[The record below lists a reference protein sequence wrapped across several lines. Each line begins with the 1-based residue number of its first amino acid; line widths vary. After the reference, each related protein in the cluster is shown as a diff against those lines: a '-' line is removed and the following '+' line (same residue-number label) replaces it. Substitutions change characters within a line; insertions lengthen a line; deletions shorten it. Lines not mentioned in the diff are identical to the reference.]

1 MLFIYHPLRR
11 FNVGAERIEGGCGA
25 NVGKIN
31 GGKFACL
38 AEGVVTKI
46 IISRGLLMTG
56 TCNYYVTADN
66 PIYSTTYA
74 MAFPVS
80 MFTFFRLG
88 HLDAN
93 NPIVHLDLTDQP
105 LMYVVVFRFF
115 SRRV

>member
-1 MLFIYHPLRR
+1 MYCSLYQFVCNPPRR
-11 FNVGAERIEGGCGA
+11 FNVGAQRIEGGCGA
-25 NVGKIN
+25 IVGKIN
-31 GGKFACL
+31 EGKFACL

-74 MAFPVS
+74 MAFPVTMLS
-80 MFTFFRLG
+80 FFRFV

-93 NPIVHLDLTDQP
+93 HPTVHLDLTNQP
-105 LMYVVVFRFF
+105 LM
-115 SRRV
+115 